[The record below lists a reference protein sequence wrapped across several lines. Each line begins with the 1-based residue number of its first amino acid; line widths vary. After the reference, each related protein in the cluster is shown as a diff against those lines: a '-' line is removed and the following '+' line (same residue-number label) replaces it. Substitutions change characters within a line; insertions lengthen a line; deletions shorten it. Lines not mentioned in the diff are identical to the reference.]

1 MYFCAMKN
9 NINFTRGEWV
19 AALAL
24 LAFTMAGYLFYYLYD
39 RQRLP
44 QMELGVYAAQFES
57 FNQQQALLSDS
68 LAKTKAARWHPDWSA
83 PPDTTRKRA
92 VDARKPLYDIVRID
106 INRCDTDDIVV
117 VPLFGSKRA
126 ARLVEY
132 RDRLGGFYSLEQIRE
147 VYVLQDMDMEHVA
160 KYFTLRPGDVRKINI
175 NTASYKELV
184 SHPYFDAYLAK
195 TILNFREKHGKIDS
209 FEQLQQITHAYPEL
223 MEKLRHYI
231 VFE

>member
-1 MYFCAMKN
+1 MKN

-19 AALAL
+19 AALSL
-24 LAFTMAGYLFYYLYD
+24 LAFTMAGYLFYYLYEGH
-39 RQRLP
+39 RLSR
-44 QMELGVYAAQFES
+44 MDLSVYAAQFEM
-57 FNQQQALLSDS
+57 FNRQQALLNDS
-68 LAKTKAARWHPDWSA
+68 LAVTKAARWHQGRSV
-83 PPDTTRKRA
+83 PPDSTHKRT
-92 VDARKPLYDIVRID
+92 VDARKPLYDIVKID
-106 INRCDTDDIVV
+106 INHCDTDDIVV

-132 RDRLGGFYSLEQIRE
+132 RDRLGGFYSLEQMRE
-147 VYVLQDMDMEHVA
+147 VYVLQDIDMEHVA

-184 SHPYFDAYLAK
+184 SHPYFDAYLTK
-195 TILNFREKHGKIDS
+195 TILNYREKHGKIES

>member
-1 MYFCAMKN
+1 MKN

-184 SHPYFDAYLAK
+184 LHPYFDAYLAK

-209 FEQLQQITHAYPEL
+209 FEQLQQITHAYPDL

>member
-1 MYFCAMKN
+1 MKN

-24 LAFTMAGYLFYYLYD
+24 LAFTMAGYLFYYLYEGH
-39 RQRLP
+39 RLP
-44 QMELGVYAAQFES
+44 QKELGVYAARFET
-57 FNQQQALLSDS
+57 FNQQQALLNDS
-68 LAKTKAARWHPDWSA
+68 LAVTKAARWHQNRSA
-83 PPDTTRKRA
+83 PPDSTHKRT
-92 VDARKPLYDIVRID
+92 VDVRKPLYDIVKID
-106 INRCDTDDIVV
+106 INHCDTDDIVV

-132 RDRLGGFYSLEQIRE
+132 RDRLGGFYSLEQMRE
-147 VYVLQDMDMEHVA
+147 VYVLQDIDMEHVA

-184 SHPYFDAYLAK
+184 SHPYFDAYLTK
-195 TILNFREKHGKIDS
+195 TILNYREKHGKIES

>member
-1 MYFCAMKN
+1 MKN

-68 LAKTKAARWHPDWSA
+68 LAKTKAARWRPDWSA
-83 PPDTTRKRA
+83 PPDSSRKRA
-92 VDARKPLYDIVRID
+92 GDGRKPLYDIVKID

-160 KYFTLRPGDVRKINI
+160 KYFTLCPGDVRKINI

>member
-1 MYFCAMKN
+1 MKN

-160 KYFTLRPGDVRKINI
+160 KYFTLCPSDVRKINI

>member
-1 MYFCAMKN
+1 MKN

>member
-1 MYFCAMKN
+1 
-9 NINFTRGEWV
+9 
-19 AALAL
+19 
-24 LAFTMAGYLFYYLYD
+24 
-39 RQRLP
+39 
-44 QMELGVYAAQFES
+44 MELGVYAAQFES

>member
-1 MYFCAMKN
+1 MKN

-24 LAFTMAGYLFYYLYD
+24 LAFTMAGYLFYYLYEGH
-39 RQRLP
+39 RLP
-44 QMELGVYAAQFES
+44 QKELGVYAAQFET
-57 FNQQQALLSDS
+57 FNQQQALLNDS
-68 LAKTKAARWHPDWSA
+68 LAVTKAARWHQNRSA
-83 PPDTTRKRA
+83 PPDSTRKRA

-147 VYVLQDMDMEHVA
+147 VYVLHDMDMEHVA

-195 TILNFREKHGKIDS
+195 TILNFREKHGKIES

>member
-1 MYFCAMKN
+1 M
-9 NINFTRGEWV
+9 

>member
-1 MYFCAMKN
+1 MKN

-24 LAFTMAGYLFYYLYD
+24 LAFTMAGYLFYYLYEGH
-39 RQRLP
+39 RLP
-44 QMELGVYAAQFES
+44 QKELGVYAARFET
-57 FNQQQALLSDS
+57 FNQQQALLNDS
-68 LAKTKAARWHPDWSA
+68 LAVTKAARWHQNRSA
-83 PPDTTRKRA
+83 PPDSTRKRT
-92 VDARKPLYDIVRID
+92 VDSRKPLYDIVKID
-106 INRCDTDDIVV
+106 INHCDTDDIVV

-132 RDRLGGFYSLEQIRE
+132 RDRLGGFYSLEQMRE
-147 VYVLQDMDMEHVA
+147 VYVLQDIDMEHVA

-184 SHPYFDAYLAK
+184 SHPYFDAYLTK
-195 TILNFREKHGKIDS
+195 TILNYREKHGKIES
-209 FEQLQQITHAYPEL
+209 FEQLQRITHAYPEL

>member
-1 MYFCAMKN
+1 MKN

-19 AALAL
+19 AAMAL
-24 LAFTMAGYLFYYLYD
+24 LAFTMAGYLFYFLYD
-39 RQRLP
+39 GHRLP
-44 QMELGVYAAQFES
+44 QMELSVYAAHFET
-57 FNQQQALLSDS
+57 FNRQQALLSDS
-68 LAKTKAARWHPDWSA
+68 LAKTKAARRQEGWRS

-92 VDARKPLYDIVRID
+92 NDVRKPLYDIVKID

-132 RDRLGGFYSLEQIRE
+132 RDKLGGFYSLEQIRE
-147 VYVLQDMDMEHVA
+147 VYVLQDIDMEHVA
-160 KYFTLRPGDVRKINI
+160 KYFTLRPDDVRKINI

-184 SHPYFDAYLAK
+184 SHPYFDAYLTK
-195 TILNFREKHGKIDS
+195 TILNYREKHGKIES

>member
-1 MYFCAMKN
+1 MKN

-57 FNQQQALLSDS
+57 FNQQQALLCDS
-68 LAKTKAARWHPDWSA
+68 LAKTKAARWHRNWSA

-147 VYVLQDMDMEHVA
+147 VYVLHDMDMEHVA